1 MIVAICILGGLLL
14 LSIFVI
20 GALWYALGKLMDEY
34 IDKNPK
40 EMMGYYFKHYAEES
54 YPCTLLLAIKE
65 GADFD
70 GSIYDFSKYEES
82 NIIGLTEYKTTT
94 ESNGKYEDYDGE
106 PITALLP
113 NQKIYKMKDGS
124 YTWDFRN
131 LL

>member
-1 MIVAICILGGLLL
+1 MEIAPNVEAQ
-14 LSIFVI
+14 
-20 GALWYALGKLMDEY
+20 YARHGQQD
-34 IDKNPK
+34 D
-40 EMMGYYFKHYAEES
+40 
-54 YPCTLLLAIKE
+54 CE

-94 ESNGKYEDYDGE
+94 ESNGKYEDDDGE

>member
-1 MIVAICILGGLLL
+1 MIIAICILGGLLICA
-14 LSIFVI
+14 IFI
-20 GALWYALGKLMDEY
+20 ILALWYALGQLMDDFIES
-34 IDKNPK
+34 NPK
-40 EMMGYYFKHYAEES
+40 GVMKNYITRYSTES

-82 NIIGLTEYKTTT
+82 NVIGLIEYKTTT
-94 ESNGKYEDYDGE
+94 ESNGRYEDDDGE

-113 NQKIYKMKDGS
+113 NQKVYKMKDGS
-124 YTWDFRN
+124 FLWDFRN

>member
-1 MIVAICILGGLLL
+1 MIVTICILGGLLL

-34 IDKNPK
+34 IEKNPK

-113 NQKIYKMKDGS
+113 N
-124 YTWDFRN
+124 
-131 LL
+131 